1 MSANFLLGKRDLTGP
16 DEIVEFIKDVP
27 EFDPKTEHPD
37 KSGALLLFRTSQ
49 QQTWLVA
56 TSERL
61 YCVLDDIRKPHPEV
75 RWVMS
80 KDELVA
86 NRELILPISARDYS
100 RNSGRVDIGSHK
112 DWLFTKALFSAVSV
126 EDAIAGLIRKQMV
139 GTQTQT
145 FA

>member
-1 MSANFLLGKRDLTGP
+1 
-16 DEIVEFIKDVP
+16 
-27 EFDPKTEHPD
+27 
-37 KSGALLLFRTSQ
+37 
-49 QQTWLVA
+49 
-56 TSERL
+56 
-61 YCVLDDIRKPHPEV
+61 
-75 RWVMS
+75 MS